1 MSIIAIANVKGGV
14 GKTNVAVHLSAY
26 LNQLKPT
33 LLIDSDGV
41 RASVK
46 WSKRGSLPFTVVD
59 EKQQAKALREASYTH
74 IVFDTQG
81 NIVADHLRELVKG
94 CDLLIVPAVPEA
106 SATDGLLATLEILA
120 TAKNYRVLIARVK
133 HNRFKLATD
142 LRAALASQDI
152 PLFKTEIPELAAYE
166 KASAEG
172 VIVSKVQDENAAK
185 AWEAIEALGKEI
197 AHG

>member
-1 MSIIAIANVKGGV
+1 MSLIAVANVKGGV

-26 LNQLKPT
+26 FHQLKPT
-33 LLIDSDGV
+33 LLVDSDGV

-46 WSKRGSLPFTVVD
+46 WSKRGSLPFRVVD
-59 EKQQAKALREASYTH
+59 EKQQAKALREATYTH

-81 NIVADHLRELVKG
+81 NIEADHLREFAKG

-106 SATDGLLATLEILA
+106 SATDGLLATLEILG
-120 TAKNYRVLIARVK
+120 TAPNYRVLIARVK
-133 HNRFKLATD
+133 HNRPKLATD
-142 LRAALASQDI
+142 LRAALASQKI

-166 KASAEG
+166 KASGEG
-172 VIVSKVQDENAAK
+172 IVVSNVQDENAAK

-197 AHG
+197 THG